1 MKCIVGLGNP
11 GKDYELTRHN
21 VGFMAIDRLR
31 RGGSVK
37 REKNSKLYWHA
48 LLNFQSSEVE
58 NSEVVLVKSN
68 TFMNLSG
75 QAVLDCF
82 NEFCKLDPENLLV
95 VVDDVNLP
103 LGQIRIRSK
112 GSSGGHNGL
121 ESIMNTLGTS
131 AFPRL
136 RIGIGKEGL
145 AGRDL
150 TDYVLG
156 KFTKLENE
164 RLGDSLRRAELA
176 CKSWVAEN
184 IVAAMNLFNQ
194 KDSSDSE

>member
-11 GKDYELTRHN
+11 GKDYEGTRHN
-21 VGFMAIDRLR
+21 TGFMVLDRLQHESI
-31 RGGSVK
+31 GSGK
-37 REKNSKLYWHA
+37 ENKLFWYA
-48 LLNFQSSEVE
+48 LLNVQS
-58 NSEVVLVKSN
+58 SEVVLVKPK

-82 NEFCKLDPENLLV
+82 SRFCESKPENLLV

-121 ESIMNTLGTS
+121 ESIAGSLGTS
-131 AFPRL
+131 YFPRL
-136 RIGIGKEGL
+136 RIGVGKEGL
-145 AGRDL
+145 TGQDL

-156 KFTKLENE
+156 KFSKLERE
-164 RLGDSLRRAELA
+164 KLDDSLRRAELA
-176 CKSWVAEN
+176 CRTWAAEN
-184 IVAAMNLFNQ
+184 ITAAMNLFNQ
-194 KDSSDSE
+194 KDSPESD

>member
-11 GKDYELTRHN
+11 GSDYENTRHN
-21 VGFMAIDRLR
+21 VGFMVIDLLR
-31 RGGSVK
+31 RGSVS
-37 REKNSKLYWHA
+37 REKDSKLYWHA
-48 LLNFQSSEVE
+48 LLKVE
-58 NSEVVLVKSN
+58 NSETVLVKPK

-75 QAVLDCF
+75 QAVLEVF
-82 NEFCKLDPENLLV
+82 SEFCEAKPENLLV

-121 ESIMNTLGTS
+121 ESIIGMLGTS
-131 AFPRL
+131 HFPRL
-136 RIGIGKEGL
+136 RVGIGKEGL
-145 AGRDL
+145 AGQDL

-156 KFTKLENE
+156 KFTKLESE
-164 RLGDSLRRAELA
+164 KLSDSLRRAEMA
-176 CKSWVAEN
+176 CKAWTAEN

-194 KDSSDSE
+194 KDVPDQE